1 MPVILTILGFLWWW
15 PLGILILGL
24 MIASGRLGWRRHPI
38 YAGDGA
44 MLDWDRGKESYARK
58 WVTE

>member
-24 MIASGRLGWRRHPI
+24 MVATGG
-38 YAGDGA
+38 
-44 MLDWDRGKESYARK
+44 
-58 WVTE
+58 